1 MEVHTLEAGEG
12 VGDHTLEAGEGVGDH
27 TLLGAVEGEEVVEMG
42 HTQMG
47 VVGAVVVVLG
57 LSLLEE
63 EEGVGEEVVVLCLSY
78 LEEGVEKDGH
88 NYPAYQ
94 TVAKGVHFLEMKV
107 KVGVAELGVVMEL
120 NLTLGE
126 VVEVVV
132 AITN

>member
-1 MEVHTLEAGEG
+1 MEEV
-12 VGDHTLEAGEGVGDH
+12 VVHTLEAGEGVGDH

-42 HTQMG
+42 HTEMG

-78 LEEGVEKDGH
+78 LGEGVGGGH